1 MPVNTDPDIHNL
13 IMAAN
18 MFVKRDG
25 KLLVI
30 KRSLHKTYMPG
41 FVQPVGGK
49 VDINEGP
56 LQAAERELLEEAG
69 LRIKNIRLEAVST
82 DVHQDGINNW
92 QAFYFSGDYVGGE
105 AHVSIDEGELLWLTP
120 EEIKREKVLD
130 SIQRIV
136 DNIYSADHAALFV
149 NYRWDEDNHA
159 ALTALGEVR

>member
-1 MPVNTDPDIHNL
+1 MPVNTTPDIHNL

-18 MFVKRDG
+18 MFVKRGG
-25 KLLVI
+25 KPLVI

-69 LRIKNIRLEAVST
+69 LRVKNIRLEAVST

-92 QAFYFSGDYVGGE
+92 QAFYFLGDYIGGE

-130 SIQRIV
+130 SIQWIV

-159 ALTALGEVR
+159 VLTALEEVR